1 MTIEPETNP
10 SPTPEPQSPERAQRR
25 ARGRMIAGAILILVG
40 VMTFLS
46 QFIPTAGL
54 LFLPGLAVIFLAWG
68 LLARKI
74 GLIIPGG
81 VLAGIG
87 AGAILMQGPFKNIQE
102 PAQGG
107 IFLLA
112 FACGFLLISLLSPFV
127 LPERRL
133 MWWPLI
139 PAFFMA
145 FTGAALFAGP
155 AGLTLLQ
162 YLGYGWPVVLVALGI
177 WMIFRRRDV

>member
-1 MTIEPETNP
+1 MTIEPEPTP
-10 SPTPEPQSPERAQRR
+10 IPTPEPQPSDRAQRR
-25 ARGRMIAGAILILVG
+25 ARGRMIAGVILVLIG

-46 QFIPTAGL
+46 QFFPSAGL

-68 LLARKI
+68 LLTHKI
-74 GLIIPGG
+74 GLVIPGG

-87 AGAILMQGPFKNIQE
+87 AGAILMEGPFKNVQE

-139 PAFFMA
+139 PAGFMA

-155 AGLTLLQ
+155 AGLTVLH

-177 WMIFRRRDV
+177 WMIFRRRDM

>member
-1 MTIEPETNP
+1 MTIDPE
-10 SPTPEPQSPERAQRR
+10 PTPTPHPEPLSPERAERR
-25 ARGRMIAGAILILVG
+25 RRGRMIAGAVLILIG

-46 QFIPTAGL
+46 QFIPSAGL

-68 LLARKI
+68 LLTRKI

-87 AGAILMQGPFKNIQE
+87 AGAILMEGPFQNVQE

-107 IFLLA
+107 VFLLA

-127 LPERRL
+127 LPGHRL

-139 PAFFMA
+139 PAVFMA

-162 YLGYGWPVVLVALGI
+162 YLGYGWPVILVALGI
-177 WMIFRRRDV
+177 WMILRRRDM